1 MSDQDLVGT
10 GAEASPTRDDQGQLT
25 DEALMERMFVQ
36 EEPTPVESQETEQE
50 TAEEYEEEAEVETAQ
65 AEDDGDD
72 YEEDAEEAID
82 ESYGDDSEEEP
93 QSFTVKIDGKEHE
106 VNLDELKRGYSGQQ
120 YIQQQMN
127 KVAESRKETEAIYGQ
142 LAQERAQVQQA
153 LQLLTDGTLSAPPV
167 APDEALF
174 NSDPLAYMEQKLQYD
189 KQVEEYQQRVGY
201 LQQQVSANHEQ
212 HAHMRQAY
220 LAKEAE
226 MLKGYAPELFDDDK
240 GTEVRNNLINTVV
253 ALLAF
258 VRQSTR
264 HTQRRSNQMPS
275 IIIPEE
281 VIKIPQNKQI
291 IFDIGKR
298 LQQTRQ
304 FKFSLCASGN
314 VPGMWKDTASFI
326 KHAQTSG
333 IEFCLGFCRCRCD
346 GRGHDLQQW

>member
-240 GTEVRNNLINTVV
+240 GTEVRNNLINT
-253 ALLAF
+253 AAESYGF
-258 VRQSTR
+258 T
-264 HTQRRSNQMPS
+264 
-275 IIIPEE
+275 PEE
-281 VIKIPQNKQI
+281 LTAVMDHRHIRVLMDAVKYNQLNSESGKKRVEKKVQNKVVRSK
-291 IFDIGKR
+291 KR
-298 LQQTRQ
+298 KVSAEQAATR
-304 FKFSLCASGN
+304 KKREKLKRSG
-314 VPGMWKDTASFI
+314 S
-326 KHAQTSG
+326 
-333 IEFCLGFCRCRCD
+333 IEDAL
-346 GRGHDLQQW
+346 DLIMQ